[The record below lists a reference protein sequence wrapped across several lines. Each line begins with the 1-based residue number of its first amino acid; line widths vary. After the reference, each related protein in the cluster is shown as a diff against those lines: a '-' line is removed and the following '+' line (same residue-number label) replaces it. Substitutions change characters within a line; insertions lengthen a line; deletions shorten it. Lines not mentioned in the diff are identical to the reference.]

1 MCSLRPMATGSRV
14 RHYRLKMGWTLEELS
29 ARSGVEVGTIS
40 AIEQRDSE
48 RSSKF
53 LQIAPAFGLTVEQLA
68 DSDTDH
74 HVFDAQPP
82 YGTTGGD
89 SPTLTAQEDL
99 PSYADP
105 WLESAMAALRQIHP
119 DHRAETMSFLEWQ
132 VGRKPRPQGGNH
144 LPLAA

>member
-1 MCSLRPMATGSRV
+1 MATGSRV

-29 ARSGVEVGTIS
+29 ERSGVEVGTIS

-68 DSDTDH
+68 DLTVDH
-74 HVFDAQPP
+74 YVFDAQPP
-82 YGTTGGD
+82 GGATVD
-89 SPTLTAQEDL
+89 DEPKFLVREDA
-99 PSYADP
+99 PDYPDA

-132 VGRKPRPQGGNH
+132 VGRKARPEGGNH
-144 LPLAA
+144 LPMAA